1 MIIDY
6 GILATT
12 TLGFSL
18 ALTWNEAS
26 IKIIKYLY
34 PNVGALSEALEYLI
48 YTIIITCIII
58 IIVYL
63 SNKFHE
69 SSFKLN
75 DIKNTIIH

>member
-26 IKIIKYLY
+26 IKIIKYLPPLIKSITRY
-34 PNVGALSEALEYLI
+34 NLS
-48 YTIIITCIII
+48 
-58 IIVYL
+58 
-63 SNKFHE
+63 
-69 SSFKLN
+69 
-75 DIKNTIIH
+75 